1 MNTGNPVGGTGSRG
15 RTRTATVKAIIGAG
29 IAMIGITMAEMALAD
44 RDSYPAWHRQQV
56 FGPTASPEMVMAV
69 PRTVLPGRGVS
80 FQNWHYR
87 QYVQQSREQA
97 SDSSMARAQSD
108 GTQPGAIL
116 R

>member
-1 MNTGNPVGGTGSRG
+1 MKNAVRMSSSGIRSGIRAAS
-15 RTRTATVKAIIGAG
+15 VKAIIGAG
-29 IAMIGITMAEMALAD
+29 FAMIGITVAQVALAD

-69 PRTVLPGRGVS
+69 PHTVLSGRGVS
-80 FQNWHYR
+80 FQNWHHR

-97 SDSSMARAQSD
+97 SDISTARAQSD
-108 GTQPGAIL
+108 GAQPGAIL